1 MCFPLCYKVT
11 AQIHPL
17 RLNVSLFVVF
27 DSGDGRPRVQSGIS
41 TAQISRVGV
50 ACLWSTIDLCYRAFH
65 ANTRG
70 SSSSGRHTPTMC
82 DKMVCN
88 LWLAFIE
95 CIWRRVQVRL
105 KHCKQ
110 SDFRAFFPPRAGNL
124 IPAGSWRIIQVAS
137 PHSNKS

>member
-1 MCFPLCYKVT
+1 MCFHLCYKLT
-11 AQIHPL
+11 TQIHPL
-17 RLNVSLFVVF
+17 CLNVALFVVF

-41 TAQISRVGV
+41 TAQIWRVVV
-50 ACLWSTIDLCYRAFH
+50 AYLWSTRDLCYRAFH
-65 ANTRG
+65 ANTKG
-70 SSSSGRHTPTMC
+70 SSSSGGHTPTMC

-95 CIWRRVQVRL
+95 CIRRRVKVRL
-105 KHCKQ
+105 QHCKQ
-110 SDFRAFFPPRAGNL
+110 NDFRAFFPPRAGNL